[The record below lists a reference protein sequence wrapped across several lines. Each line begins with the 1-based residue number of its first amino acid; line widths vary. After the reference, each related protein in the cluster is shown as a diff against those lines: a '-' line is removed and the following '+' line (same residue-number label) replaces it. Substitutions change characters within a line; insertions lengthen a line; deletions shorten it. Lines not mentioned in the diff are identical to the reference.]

1 MTDDSGREDDILKD
15 VPKVT
20 DPFVQKYLSGR
31 NGLIAQEKKRRSG
44 SSSHAPKHFR

>member
-1 MTDDSGREDDILKD
+1 MTDGSEKEDNIPRD

-31 NGLIAQEKKRRSG
+31 NGLIAQEKKQRSG
-44 SSSHAPKHFR
+44 SSSRAPRNFR